1 MDTEKEKKEL
11 GARNAIRNARD
22 QGGIGKFLDQVPVKK
37 FYDQALYIDK
47 TLLPAVEKARGKESA
62 DYQFF
67 VSVFKSL
74 LYAVAI
80 VDRYEFM
87 DRKIHRQEAFI
98 KSLQEQTVQLSKEL
112 QKYCTIEDI
121 FLSEGIDRYIEM
133 FTKRAADLLE
143 GK

>member
-1 MDTEKEKKEL
+1 MENEEMKNSL
-11 GARNAIRNARD
+11 GTRNAIRDARD

-37 FYDQALYIDK
+37 FYEQALYIDK
-47 TLLPAVEKARGKESA
+47 TLLPSIEKNRGKESA

-80 VDRYEFM
+80 IDRYEFM
-87 DRKIHRQEAFI
+87 DRKVHRQESFI
-98 KSLQEQTVQLSKEL
+98 KSLQEQVVQLSREL
-112 QKYCTIEDI
+112 QKYCTVEDI

-133 FTKRAADLLE
+133 FTKRAAELLQR
-143 GK
+143 